1 MMFKSALFVAAL
13 AVSAVSGNEIVRRA
27 ESLVAR
33 QGEVII
39 PGLSSNESATCSS
52 ECTGP
57 LQTWQT
63 AVTQGQT
70 NATAALMTICTDTFV
85 SQLAE
90 CFDCVAPVAQQEGNT
105 TFVSATQAD
114 FDALTNNCDLA
125 GLNVSSVTIKASGA
139 PISYSLSGMAM
150 LGVVA
155 AVVALGL

>member
-1 MMFKSALFVAAL
+1 M
-13 AVSAVSGNEIVRRA
+13 
-27 ESLVAR
+27 
-33 QGEVII
+33 
-39 PGLSSNESATCSS
+39 
-52 ECTGP
+52 
-57 LQTWQT
+57 
-63 AVTQGQT
+63 
-70 NATAALMTICTDTFV
+70 

-114 FDALTNNCDLA
+114 FDGESWARWKCKKKILISWLALTNNCDLA